1 MEGNTNTKDTN
12 TKDTKDTKSKDN
24 TNTNTTDTK
33 DTKDSKD
40 TVTMSKTEYNEK
52 IKDAEEK
59 VRNELSN
66 QIKELEEKIKELT
79 PAEKTQAEL
88 DLEARIAALEASE
101 NEIKIQK
108 NKLDMQEKLA
118 AKGLDKELSDYIKD
132 DADVDKLTSLV
143 DNIVKSRMKSN
154 GYVPS
159 DHSSDD
165 KVTIEEFNKWPYS
178 KKAEFAEKYP
188 ESYKRLRGRK

>member
-1 MEGNTNTKDTN
+1 MEGNTNTNTN
-12 TKDTKDTKSKDN
+12 TNTQDVNTKGKDSK
-24 TNTNTTDTK
+24 NTNTTDTK

-40 TVTMSKTEYNEK
+40 TVTISKADYDKT

-66 QIKELEEKIKELT
+66 HVKELEEKIKELT

-178 KKAEFAEKYP
+178 KKAEFAEKHP
-188 ESYKRLRGRK
+188 ETYKRLRGRK

>member
-1 MEGNTNTKDTN
+1 MEGNTNTNTN
-12 TKDTKDTKSKDN
+12 TNTQDVNTKGKDSK
-24 TNTNTTDTK
+24 NTNTTDTK

-40 TVTMSKTEYNEK
+40 TVTMSKADYEEK

-79 PAEKTQAEL
+79 PAEKTQAETE
-88 DLEARIAALEASE
+88 LENRIAALEASE

-143 DNIVKSRMKSN
+143 DGIVKSRMKSN
-154 GYVPS
+154 GYVPN